1 MALISHSAPPISLL
15 PSLRQAWQEGRV
27 SQYLLLLACVAGVAG
42 LFASRA
48 LVALSPLVGVAAA
61 IANPNARLA
70 LAQWLRNKSA
80 WSLALLYLLLVVSSL
95 YTEDWPVWQ
104 HQMYRQLPLIGVPL
118 AFALAV
124 PLSARQRYAVGCLF
138 VAGAALI
145 GGATVVR
152 YLLNPLFNNEL
163 IMMGQNTPSVTGIFH
178 IHFGLMLALAAYFG
192 LLLSGSK
199 YAGKAARVLLI
210 LGGISAAVALH
221 VLAYR
226 TGLLVLYAALLVNG
240 VLLIVRQRR
249 FLLGGILLA
258 FLFIVPF
265 LTYNFLT
272 SFRYRVLGT
281 AYDIAQFSAD
291 RDINDFSVSQRFAA
305 WETARVITTFR
316 PWVGVGLAD
325 VRAEMMRQYEWR
337 DYGLTPANR
346 VMIHNQYLHYLV
358 GGGVI
363 GLFLWL
369 LVLLGPL
376 AQPSL
381 RRNPYV
387 IHFLVV
393 MGTGMLVDSLLELQ
407 IGFNLFVFLYSFL
420 VVAGERRSQE
430 AVANLP

>member
-1 MALISHSAPPISLL
+1 M
-15 PSLRQAWQEGRV
+15 RQAWRQGRV

-42 LFASRA
+42 LFTSRA

-61 IANPNARLA
+61 VANPNARLA
-70 LAQWLRNKSA
+70 LTQWLRNKSA
-80 WSLALLYLLLVVSSL
+80 WGLALLYFLLVVSGL
-95 YTEDWPVWQ
+95 YTEDWSVWQ

-124 PLSARQRYAVGCLF
+124 PLSARQRYAIGCLF
-138 VAGAALI
+138 VAGGALI

-152 YLLNPLFNNEL
+152 YLLNPLANNEL
-163 IMMGQNTPSVTGIFH
+163 IMVGQNTPSVTGIFH
-178 IHFGLMLALAAYFG
+178 IHFGLMLALAVYFG
-192 LLLSGSK
+192 LLLSRSTH
-199 YAGKAARVLLI
+199 AGKLAQILLV
-210 LGGISAAVALH
+210 LGGLFSAMALH
-221 VLAYR
+221 ILAYR
-226 TGLLVLYAALLVNG
+226 TGLLVLYTALLVNG
-240 VLLIVRQRR
+240 AILIVGQRR

-258 FLFIVPF
+258 FLIIVPF
-265 LTYNFLT
+265 LTYNLLT

-281 AYDIAQFSAD
+281 AYDIAQFSANQ
-291 RDINDFSVSQRFAA
+291 DINTFSVSQRFAA
-305 WETARVITTFR
+305 WETARVVATLQ
-316 PWVGVGLAD
+316 PWVGVGMAD
-325 VRAEMMRQYEWR
+325 VRVEMMRQYEWR
-337 DYGLTPANR
+337 DYGLEPANR

-420 VVAGERRSQE
+420 LVAGERHSQE
-430 AVANLP
+430 ATANLP

>member
-1 MALISHSAPPISLL
+1 M
-15 PSLRQAWQEGRV
+15 
-27 SQYLLLLACVAGVAG
+27 AGVAG

-61 IANPNARLA
+61 VANPNARLA
-70 LAQWLRNKSA
+70 VTQWLRNKSV
-80 WSLALLYLLLVVSSL
+80 WSLALLYLLLVVSGL

-124 PLSARQRYAVGCLF
+124 PLSARQRYAIGCVF

-152 YLLNPLFNNEL
+152 YLLNPLANNEL
-163 IMMGQNTPSVTGIFH
+163 IMVGQNTPSVTGIFH

-192 LLLSGSK
+192 PLLSSSR
-199 YAGKAARVLLI
+199 YAGKVARVLLV
-210 LGGISAAVALH
+210 LGGIFSAVALH

-240 VLLIVRQRR
+240 IILIVGQRR

-258 FLFIVPF
+258 FLLIVPF

-305 WETARVITTFR
+305 WETARVITSFQ
-316 PWVGVGLAD
+316 PWAGVGLAD

-337 DYGLTPANR
+337 DYGLELANR

-420 VVAGERRSQE
+420 VVASERHSQE

>member
-1 MALISHSAPPISLL
+1 M
-15 PSLRQAWQEGRV
+15 
-27 SQYLLLLACVAGVAG
+27 SQYLLLLACVAGVVG

-48 LVALSPLVGVAAA
+48 LVALSPVVGVAAA
-61 IANPNARLA
+61 VANPNARLA

-80 WSLALLYLLLVVSSL
+80 WSLALLYLLLVVSGL

-124 PLSARQRYAVGCLF
+124 PLSGRQRYTVGCVF
-138 VAGAALI
+138 VAGVTLI

-192 LLLSGSK
+192 PLLSRST
-199 YAGKAARVLLI
+199 YAGKVARVLLI
-210 LGGISAAVALH
+210 LGGISAAIALH

-281 AYDIAQFSAD
+281 AYDISQFSAD

-358 GGGVI
+358 GGGLI

-407 IGFNLFVFLYSFL
+407 IGFNLFVFLYGFL

-430 AVANLP
+430 AVVNLP

>member
-1 MALISHSAPPISLL
+1 
-15 PSLRQAWQEGRV
+15 V
-27 SQYLLLLACVAGVAG
+27 SQYLLLLACVAGVIG

-61 IANPNARLA
+61 AANPHTRLA

-80 WSLALLYLLLVVSSL
+80 WSLALLYLLLLISGL
-95 YTEDWPVWQ
+95 YTEAWPVWY
-104 HQMYRQLPLIGVPL
+104 HQIYRQLPLVGVPL

-124 PLSARQRYAVGCLF
+124 PLSSYQRYLVGCLF
-138 VAGAALI
+138 VAGAGLI
-145 GGATVVR
+145 GGATAIR
-152 YLLNPLFNNEL
+152 YFLNPVANNEL
-163 IMMGQNTPSVTGIFH
+163 IMVGQNTPSVTGIFH
-178 IHFGLMLALAAYFG
+178 IHFGLMLALATYFG
-192 LLLSGSK
+192 LLLSRSIH
-199 YAGKAARVLLI
+199 AGKLARALLV
-210 LGGISAAVALH
+210 LGGILSAVVLH
-221 VLAYR
+221 ILAYR
-226 TGLLVLYAALLVNG
+226 TGLLVLYAALLVHA
-240 VLLIVRQRR
+240 VLLIVGQKR
-249 FLLGGILLA
+249 FLLGSIMLA
-258 FLFIVPF
+258 FLVIAPFI
-265 LTYNFLT
+265 TYSLLT

-281 AYDIAQFSAD
+281 VYDIEQFSTNQ
-291 RDINDFSVSQRFAA
+291 DINTFSVSQRFAA
-305 WETARVITTFR
+305 WETARVVATLQ

-337 DYGLTPANR
+337 DYGLEPANR

-420 VVAGERRSQE
+420 LVAGERRSQE
-430 AVANLP
+430 ATANLP